1 MTDENGVP
9 ENSED
14 ESAAYA
20 ENGAL
25 PVGTSELEQEIKEL
39 ERLLRIERD
48 ERRRIQAEAQVGFQ
62 FWQFS

>member
-20 ENGAL
+20 ENGSL

-39 ERLLRIERD
+39 ERLLRIERE
-48 ERRRIQAEAQVGFQ
+48 ERRRIQTEAQ
-62 FWQFS
+62 